1 MNNKSHWPI
10 IKTLSFLYCSFD
22 PEIKVFQTNLPIYPR
37 MDRFSFLNAAHL
49 QFFDDLYQ
57 QYLENPDVIE
67 PSWRAFFQGFDF
79 ANEFIGASGGEEK
92 IAVIEKAIN
101 DSADLIH
108 IKKEFKV
115 IQLIHDYRQ
124 RGHLFTETNP
134 VRARRKYSPTLDIE
148 NYGLGQEDLSKHFE
162 AARELGYSSAR
173 SLSDIIRHLR
183 NVYCRSIGVEFM
195 YIRDVERRK
204 WIIDRLNINENLP
217 NFTAD
222 EKKYILTKLTEAV
235 AFEAFLNTK
244 FVGQKRFSIEGAE
257 SLIPALDMAITHAAD
272 LGVREVVM
280 GMAHRGRL
288 NVLSNIFGKTQ
299 RDIFSEF
306 AGKEYEDEDFDGDV
320 KYHLG
325 YSTTRVLDSGT
336 QIKMTLSPNPSH
348 LEAVNAV
355 VEGIARARIDYG
367 HEGNASKVLPIL
379 IHGDAAIAAQGIVYE
394 VIQMETLEGYRTGGT
409 IHFVINNQ
417 VGFTTNYLDAR
428 SSTYCTDVAKV
439 ILAPVFHVNGDDTEA
454 VVHVAKFATE
464 YRQRFL
470 RDIFIDL
477 LCYRKYGHN
486 EGDEPRF
493 TQPLLYKIIAK
504 HPNPRD
510 IYMKKLKEEDL
521 VDEEFLKQIDANFK
535 AILEMKY
542 DESKKIEKNKITPFL
557 QDDWKDFKK
566 AVLKDFFP
574 SPKTGVSRENL
585 LKVAKAL
592 TTLPPDKKFFNKLVR
607 LVEDRRKMVEERNA
621 LDWGMAELM
630 AYGTLLLDGIPV
642 RISGED
648 VERGTFSHRHAVIL
662 VEDSEEEIIQLNH
675 IQPGQAR
682 FEIYNSPLSEYGV
695 LGFDYGYALA
705 RPHHLVIWEAQ
716 FGDFANGAQII
727 IDQFISAAEDKWAV
741 QNGLVMYL
749 PHGYEGQGAEHSSA
763 RLERFL
769 QLCAQFNMIVCNLT
783 TPAQLF
789 HMLRRQLAWPFRKPV
804 VLMSPKSLLRHP
816 RVISTLEDLEQGTFM
831 EVIDDPIASKNKEQI
846 KKVVFVSGKLYYEL
860 LEERERENHFETA
873 LVRIEQL
880 YPLDVDTIYSIL
892 QSYSNA
898 EKIVWAQ
905 EEPANMGA
913 HWFIRMHL
921 DIPNLQVVCPSA
933 SASPA
938 SGSHQAAV
946 ALQRRI
952 IKKVF
957 SI

>member
-1 MNNKSHWPI
+1 
-10 IKTLSFLYCSFD
+10 
-22 PEIKVFQTNLPIYPR
+22 
-37 MDRFSFLNAAHL
+37 MDRFSFLNTAHL
-49 QFFDDLYQ
+49 QFFEDLYN
-57 QYLENPDVIE
+57 QYLENPDIIE

-79 ANEFIGASGGEEK
+79 ANEYASGSPADK
-92 IAVIEKAIN
+92 VSVIEKTITVP
-101 DSADLIH
+101 ADNSHLV
-108 IKKEFKV
+108 KEFRV
-115 IQLIHDYRQ
+115 IELINAYRQ

-134 VRARRKYSPTLDIE
+134 VRARRKYSPTLDLE
-148 NYGLGQEDLSKHFE
+148 NFGLDASDLDTSFE
-162 AARELGYSSAR
+162 AARELGMPNAAPLR
-173 SLSDIIRHLR
+173 RIIEHLK
-183 NVYCRSIGVEFM
+183 NVYCRSIGVEYM

-204 WIIDRLNINENLP
+204 WIIDRLNENENLP
-217 NFTAD
+217 NFTA
-222 EKKYILTKLTEAV
+222 EQKKHILTKLTEAV
-235 AFEAFLNTK
+235 GFETFLNTK
-244 FVGQKRFSIEGAE
+244 FVGQKRFSVEGAE
-257 SLIPALDMAITHAAD
+257 SLIPALDMAINHGAF
-272 LGVREVVM
+272 LGVKEVVM

-288 NVLSNIFGKTQ
+288 NVLTNIFGKTQ

-306 AGKEYEDEDFDGDV
+306 EGKEYEEEDFDGDV

-325 YSTTRVLDSGT
+325 YSSIKVLDDSK
-336 QIKMTLSPNPSH
+336 QIRLTLAPNPSH

-355 VEGIARARIDYG
+355 VEGIARARIDYQYQG
-367 HEGNASKVLPIL
+367 DMSALLPIL

-394 VIQMETLEGYRTGGT
+394 VIQMEILEGYRTGGT

-428 SSTYCTDVAKV
+428 SSTYCTDIAKV

-454 VVHVAKFATE
+454 LVHVAKFAIE

-510 IYMKKLKEEDL
+510 IYMKKLKDEGL
-521 VDEEFLKQIDANFK
+521 VDEEFLKKMDADFK
-535 AILEMKY
+535 AILEMRY
-542 DESKKIEKNKITPFL
+542 DESKKIEKNRITPFL
-557 QDDWKDFKK
+557 EEDWKGFRRAKREDF
-566 AVLKDFFP
+566 LS
-574 SPKTGVSRENL
+574 SPQTGVSREKL
-585 LKVAKAL
+585 MKVAKAL
-592 TTLPPDKKFFNKLVR
+592 TSLPEDKKFFNKVLR

-682 FEIYNSPLSEYGV
+682 FEIYNSHLSEYGV
-695 LGFDYGYALA
+695 LGFEYGYALA
-705 RPHHLVIWEAQ
+705 RPNHLVIWEAQ

-769 QLCAQFNMIVCNLT
+769 QLCAQLNMVVCNLT

-789 HMLRRQLAWPFRKPV
+789 HMLRRQFAWPFRKPV

-816 RVISTLEDLEQGTFM
+816 LATSTLEELETGHFR
-831 EVIDDPIASKNKEQI
+831 EVIDDHFIEDKAQVTKL
-846 KKVVFVSGKLYYEL
+846 VFMSGKLYYEL
-860 LEERERENHFETA
+860 LEEREKENHRDTA
-873 LVRIEQL
+873 LIRIEQL
-880 YPLDVDTIYSIL
+880 YPLPTAMIESII
-892 QSYSNA
+892 QSYPNA
-898 EKIVWAQ
+898 SKIIWAQ

-913 HWFIRMHL
+913 YYYMRIKFPVKDFI
-921 DIPNLQVVCPSA
+921 VVSPAA

-938 SGSHQAAV
+938 SGSHQASV
-946 ALQRRI
+946 ALQKRI